1 MEDEILYSVYVKT
14 DTEGRVTAA
23 DSSAFLS
30 CTKGWMEIDRGSG
43 IRYRHAQG
51 NYFPEFLRD
60 DRGICR
66 YMADPLADIP
76 EGRKRIRT
84 FERNGV
90 EWAIY
95 ERTAEE
101 MDADYASLPA
111 PPPTQQER
119 LDALEQA
126 GLERDAALM
135 ELAMMLTGGV

>member
-76 EGRKRIRT
+76 EGRKLIRT

-101 MDADYASLPA
+101 MDADYEEPITAESYEKRIA
-111 PPPTQQER
+111 
-119 LDALEQA
+119 ALEEQIEMLLA
-126 GLERDAALM
+126 GVTADE
-135 ELAMMLTGGV
+135 

>member
-30 CTKGWMEIDRGSG
+30 YTKGWMEIDRGSG

-51 NYFPEFLRD
+51 NYFPKFLRD

-76 EGRKRIRT
+76 EGRKLIRT

-101 MDADYASLPA
+101 MDADYEEPITAESYEKRIA
-111 PPPTQQER
+111 
-119 LDALEQA
+119 ALEEQIDMLLA
-126 GLERDAALM
+126 GVTADE
-135 ELAMMLTGGV
+135 